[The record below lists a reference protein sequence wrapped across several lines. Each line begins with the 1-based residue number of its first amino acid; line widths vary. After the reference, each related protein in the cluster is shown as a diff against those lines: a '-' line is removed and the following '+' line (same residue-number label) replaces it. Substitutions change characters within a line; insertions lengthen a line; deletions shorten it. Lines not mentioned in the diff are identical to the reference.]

1 MVGLPLSSLVSA
13 GLIFLA
19 VALGTVSL
27 ALFLEWA
34 QERSR
39 ARKVVDQLKS
49 FDQTLSE
56 GGVPG
61 LFRGGV
67 GARSELL
74 QAIAARTPAFADLEL
89 LIQQSGA
96 KWTMEVFL
104 LASIGLSLALGVSTL
119 IGTRLWPAALAAAV
133 LGALLPYMRVRRLRT
148 ARLNGFEAG
157 LPEAIDLLGRAIRAG
172 HPLSSGLKMVA
183 DETQE
188 PIAGEFRRA
197 FEEQRFGLPFEDAIL
212 AMADRVT
219 LVDVRILVTAI
230 LIQREV
236 GGNLAEVLD
245 NLASVI
251 RARFVIRRQLR
262 TFTAQGR
269 MSGYVLA
276 VLPIAVA
283 TIIFVLN
290 PNYMMVLFT
299 DPIGK
304 LMLGTASVMQ
314 LIGFLWIRNIVNIDI

>member
-1 MVGLPLSSLVSA
+1 MVGLPLSTLVSA

-39 ARKVVDQLKS
+39 QRQVIDQLKS

-56 GGVPG
+56 GSLPG
-61 LFRGGV
+61 LFRGGAA
-67 GARSELL
+67 ARSELL

-96 KWTMEVFL
+96 RWTMEVFL
-104 LASIGLSLALGVSTL
+104 LVSVGLAAALGFSTL
-119 IGTRLWPAALAAAV
+119 IFTRLWLVAIAAAV
-133 LGALLPYMRVRRLRT
+133 LGALLPYLRVNRQRKT
-148 ARLNGFEAG
+148 RLNAFEAQ

-183 DETQE
+183 DETRD

-212 AMADRVT
+212 SMADRVT

-262 TFTAQGR
+262 TYTAQGR
-269 MSGYVLA
+269 ISGYVLA
-276 VLPIAVA
+276 VLPIAVG
-283 TIIFVLN
+283 TIIYFLN
-290 PNYMMVLFT
+290 PAYMGVLFSE
-299 DPIGK
+299 PVGR
-304 LMLGTASVMQ
+304 LMLMTASVMQ

>member
-1 MVGLPLSSLVSA
+1 MVGLPVSTLVSA

-39 ARKVVDQLKS
+39 QRKVVDQLKS

-56 GGVPG
+56 GNVPG
-61 LFRGGV
+61 LFRGGSA
-67 GARSELL
+67 ARSALL

-96 KWTMEVFL
+96 KLTMEVFL
-104 LASIGLSLALGVSTL
+104 LGSLGLSVALGVSTL
-119 IGTRLWPAALAAAV
+119 MFTRLWPAALAAAV
-133 LGALLPYMRVRRLRT
+133 LGALLPYMRVRRKRT
-148 ARLNGFEAG
+148 ARLNAFEAQ
-157 LPEAIDLLGRAIRAG
+157 LPETIDLLGRAIRAG

-212 AMADRVT
+212 AMADRVI

-262 TFTAQGR
+262 TYTAQGR

-276 VLPIAVA
+276 VLPIAVGT
-283 TIIFVLN
+283 TIYILN
-290 PNYMMVLFT
+290 PVYMGVLFT
-299 DPIGK
+299 EPIGK
-304 LMLGTASVMQ
+304 LMLGVASVMQ